1 MSKVNDILNSAERLF
16 DQQGF
21 HSTGIDQIVKEAS
34 VTPRTLYRHFP
45 SKEDLVLEVLEQ
57 REIRFLKQLEQKVH
71 EYKCN
76 TPLWILI
83 VSELEKW
90 FSLES
95 SNGCL
100 FLRALAEF
108 SHKDAKIEQRV
119 LLHKQR
125 TLELFKKIFEKEFP
139 DQFTEKAE
147 ILLFIIE
154 GATALAPVIGGKA
167 AIQRAN
173 SLGFQLLTPT
183 THPIF
188 H

>member
-1 MSKVNDILNSAERLF
+1 MSKVNDILNTAERLF
-16 DQQGF
+16 DLQGF

-34 VTPRTLYRHFP
+34 VTPRTLYRHFH
-45 SKEDLVLEVLEQ
+45 SKEDLVLAVLEQ
-57 REIRFLKQLEQKVH
+57 REMRFLKQLEQKLD
-71 EYKCN
+71 EYKFN
-76 TPLWILI
+76 APLWSLI
-83 VSELEKW
+83 ISELEKW

-108 SHKDAKIEQRV
+108 SYKDAKIEQRV

-125 TLELFKKIFEKEFP
+125 TFELFKKIFEKEFP

-147 ILLFIIE
+147 ILIFIIE
-154 GATALAPVIGGKA
+154 GATALAPIIGGKA

-173 SLGFQLLTPT
+173 ALALQLLAPT
-183 THPIF
+183 THPLF